1 MGLREALPGKC
12 RGVEVPWRGCALAV
26 EKLKWLQRV
35 AAVWVEALSK
45 RDVMILGSR
54 VGCFYV
60 EAVVLIRLVA
70 SGSGSSGGHDLR
82 AN

>member
-1 MGLREALPGKC
+1 MPPVISYSMGLREALPGKC

-45 RDVMILGSR
+45 RVVMILLW
-54 VGCFYV
+54 
-60 EAVVLIRLVA
+60 AIIM
-70 SGSGSSGGHDLR
+70 
-82 AN
+82 